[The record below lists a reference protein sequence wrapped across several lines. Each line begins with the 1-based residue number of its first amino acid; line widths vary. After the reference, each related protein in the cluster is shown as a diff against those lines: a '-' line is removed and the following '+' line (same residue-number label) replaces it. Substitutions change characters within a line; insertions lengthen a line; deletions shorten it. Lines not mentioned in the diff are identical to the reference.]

1 MSCFLC
7 AALDC
12 DPDRPLRHVV
22 SDDELDSEI
31 LHEELDFSVML
42 DVAPISE
49 GHLLLL
55 TNDHV
60 PSFASLPS
68 GAIARADALLRYAV
82 DILEKVYNGPVLAFE
97 HGSDGLG
104 GKAGG
109 CIDHAHI
116 HVMPNVALLTG
127 LESWR
132 LAFRAL
138 KNFGDVTQFAGAEY
152 FMMRDS
158 SAISCA
164 IAPASLPTQL
174 ARKLLASNHD
184 AAPDWRESVRL
195 GARREQSRTRLRS
208 AYRRLKGVFTPPSD

>member
-7 AALDC
+7 AVLDC
-12 DPDRPLRHVV
+12 APDRPLRHVA
-22 SDDELDSEI
+22 SNDELDTEI
-31 LHEELDFSVML
+31 LHEEHDFSVIL

-55 TNDHV
+55 TNEHL
-60 PSFASLPS
+60 PSFASLPI
-68 GAIARADALLRYAV
+68 GAIARADALLRYAA
-82 DILEKVYNGPVLAFE
+82 DILEKVYEGPVLAFE
-97 HGSDGLG
+97 HGANGLG

-116 HVMPNVALLTG
+116 HVLPKVAPLTG

-138 KNFGDVTQFAGAEY
+138 NNFADVTQFAGAEY
-152 FMMRDS
+152 FMVRDS
-158 SAISCA
+158 SSVTCA
-164 IAPASLPTQL
+164 IAPASLPSQL

-184 AAPDWRESVRL
+184 AAPDWRESVHL
-195 GARREQSRTRLRS
+195 DARREQSRRRLQS
-208 AYRRLKGVFTPPSD
+208 AYRRLKGVFAPPSD